1 MYWKLS
7 SAGQSMIEKKSKK
20 TIGRYEIVAKIA
32 QGGMS
37 AVFKAKH
44 PTLNRFV
51 LLKKLTLRGG
61 SQFTERFKREARLM
75 MDFKHEHIV
84 QVYDHFKE
92 GSSYYI
98 VEEFVDGTSLDELIK
113 KERYLSNEA
122 ALLILYE
129 VSKALAYAHEKQV
142 IHRDIKP
149 GNILISKNGEVKLV
163 DFGIAT
169 SQEESEDGLTRE
181 GMILGTPSY
190 IPPEQISDAKNADK
204 RADIYSLGVVLYE
217 MLTGKTPFPGS
228 FNAET
233 IALIHK
239 GKYTPPGRINP
250 RISPTLRRII
260 RKAMRPKPAHRF
272 QDIKRIIRLLEKRI
286 RRREPAEIRAAIK
299 RMLAGG
305 DIREITRRKA
315 SPLIKLLAALLAAAA
330 LGAGGA
336 VAWRRGIYYDLLA
349 PDDYGALVV
358 AARIAA
364 AGEDPENITVSALL
378 YREEE
383 GELVLQENVSFG
395 FREIREDPEAADYV
409 LESRRLF
416 LPAGKYRLKLNLEG
430 RLFWQS
436 FFLAPRT
443 LQREHLS
450 SAAALR
456 LEMEPGPSLPLPLTL
471 SATVRDIAT
480 GADLTAGSSLFLF
493 RGGRWQ
499 PWSRELAAALTSG
512 AAYRFRFEHEGYHAQ
527 HFNLR
532 VLPEQSRLEIR
543 AALVPLPGTLRLSP
557 AAPGLRLKLNG
568 SDSYLTGGT
577 ARELRRLPPPGEQE
591 TKLVLDPGSY
601 LVTVQRDERLS
612 RTLAVDIAPG
622 RSLGISI
629 RYDKTEDSLEL
640 DLEE

>member
-1 MYWKLS
+1 M
-7 SAGQSMIEKKSKK
+7 QKKSKK

-61 SQFTERFKREARLM
+61 TQFIERFKREARLM
-75 MDFKHEHIV
+75 MDFKNEHIV

-98 VEEFVDGTSLDELIK
+98 VEEFVDGVSLEGLIR

-129 VSKALAYAHEKQV
+129 VVKALRYAHDKKV

-149 GNILISKNGEVKLV
+149 GNILISKRGEVKLV

-228 FNAET
+228 FTAET
-233 IALIHK
+233 IAQIHK
-239 GKYTPPGRINP
+239 GRYTPPQRHNP
-250 RISPTLRRII
+250 KISPTLGRII
-260 RKAMRPKPAHRF
+260 RKALRPKPSRRF
-272 QDIKRIIRLLEKRI
+272 QDTRSIIRILEKRI
-286 RRREPAEIRAAIK
+286 RNRAPAEIRAAIK
-299 RMLAGG
+299 RMLAGK
-305 DIREITRRKA
+305 DIRDITRRKA
-315 SPLIKLLAALLAAAA
+315 SPLLKLTVSLLVACV
-330 LGAGGA
+330 LGMGGF
-336 VAWRRGIYYDLLA
+336 VFYSRGLYYDLLM
-349 PDDYGALVV
+349 PDSYGALLVS
-358 AARIAA
+358 
-364 AGEDPENITVSALL
+364 AGFDAPTLEAEGKDPGDIYISALL
-378 YREEE
+378 YRELE
-383 GELVLQENVSFG
+383 GELVRQEGLRFG
-395 FREIREDPEAADYV
+395 FHEVREDPESADFA
-409 LESRRLF
+409 LTSRRLL
-416 LPAGKYRLKLNLEG
+416 LPSGKYRLKVTLEG

-436 FFLAPRT
+436 FYLAPRS
-443 LQREHLS
+443 LQRRHPD

-456 LEMEPGPSLPLPLTL
+456 LELAMEPAAPLPLKLSTRVLDIASGEDL
-471 SATVRDIAT
+471 SA
-480 GADLTAGSSLFLF
+480 GSRLLLF

-499 PWSRELAAALTSG
+499 PWRRELAATLSSG
-512 AAYRFRFEHEGYHAQ
+512 ASHRFRFEHEGYYTQ

-532 VLPEQSRLEIR
+532 VLPGQSHLEITVR
-543 AALVPLPGTLRLSP
+543 LVPVPGTLRLASVP
-557 AAPGLRLKLNG
+557 PGLHLLLNG
-568 SDSYLTGGT
+568 SDSYIAGGRE
-577 ARELRRLPPPGEQE
+577 RELRRIPAPGSGALE
-591 TKLVLDPGSY
+591 LLLDPGSY
-601 LVTVQRDERLS
+601 LLTLQRDERLS
-612 RTLAVDIAPG
+612 RTLNVNVRPG
-622 RSLGISI
+622 RTLDVAVS
-629 RYDKTEDSLEL
+629 YDKSQNSLEL
-640 DLEE
+640 GLGE